1 MAAETSQGGVV
12 DIIGSSMKTKEQEGH
27 AWALLHKVGTRF
39 KEVQHL
45 LGEDE
50 VYHTNQ
56 GI

>member
-1 MAAETSQGGVV
+1 MTTETSQGGVV

-27 AWALLHKVGTRF
+27 AWALLHNVGTRF

-45 LGEDE
+45 LGEGE